1 MSKLFIIA
9 ITPQKTGE
17 CMQEKIRNILSSNIG
32 LDISSEFGYCEPL
45 LAYYPN
51 TDQIYNITDAGS
63 DNCEMFLLPDNCFY
77 SGKTNP
83 IPFRNRMEQLS
94 MTFIA
99 LRFFSKSIE
108 VFIGDSGTE
117 YYEFTAIQVSAELFP
132 EAANRLI
139 NNTGFPQIHFIIQ

>member
-1 MSKLFIIA
+1 MSKLLIIA
-9 ITPQKTGE
+9 IAPQSIDEDVQKRI
-17 CMQEKIRNILSSNIG
+17 KNILSSNIG

-45 LAYYPN
+45 LANYPN
-51 TDQIYNITDAGS
+51 TDIVYNITDAGS

-83 IPFRNRMEQLS
+83 IPFRNRMELLS

-99 LRFFSKSIE
+99 LRFFTKSIE

-117 YYEFTAIQVSAELFP
+117 YCEFTEIQTPAELFP
-132 EAANRLI
+132 EAANQLI
-139 NNTGFPQIHFIIQ
+139 NNL